1 MLMDMYRFTSD
12 EAIVIQVTGQPTTGQ
27 SLTASL
33 LTVLV
38 ILTVSVILTVGVI
51 LTVSGIVAAIV
62 TSHGIVQ

>member
-1 MLMDMYRFTSD
+1 MDMYRFTSRRSD
-12 EAIVIQVTGQPTTGQ
+12 RYSSYRSAPYRSVSHCQ
-27 SLTASL
+27 S

-38 ILTVSVILTVGVI
+38 ILTVSVILTAGVI